1 MSGVRYDLLE
11 DLEDVRAEL
20 DAAQQVVTKTQ
31 DRRVD
36 LIRQAHEQGFTLREI
51 AQAAGLSHQRV
62 AQLVN
67 GS

>member
-1 MSGVRYDLLE
+1 MSDVRYDLLE

-20 DAAQQVVTKTQ
+20 DSAQQAVTKTQ

-36 LIRQAHEQGFTLREI
+36 LIRRAHEQGFTLREI

-62 AQLVN
+62 AQILK
-67 GS
+67 G